1 MISEMAQ
8 KLKEILSNTSQEEFD
23 RDWAGIEDL
32 GFQGPHADE
41 VIEYLT
47 FTQPTTV
54 SYEVQPNNQNTLLL
68 SNNSYYTAA

>member
-8 KLKEILSNTSQEEFD
+8 KVKDILANTSQEEFD
-23 RDWAGIEDL
+23 REWVEIEHL

-54 SYEVQPNNQNTLLL
+54 SYEVVNDQNTSLL
-68 SNNSYYTAA
+68 SNNTFYTAA

>member
-1 MISEMAQ
+1 MAQ
-8 KLKEILSNTSQEEFD
+8 KLKEILANTSQEEFD
-23 RDWAGIEDL
+23 REWTEIENL
-32 GFQGPHADE
+32 GLNGPHADE
-41 VIEYLT
+41 VVEYLT